1 MTRPPSVPRSPRP
14 EVSQGRAGGPGLP
27 SAPRGLGTV
36 SSRRRSRLCVFLQR
50 SPSGRRSHPASALRS
65 SCFPPSPSPRPGVSA
80 SPARRFHGAVLTPAS
95 APGAPSAVLSRVALR
110 SRPSSP
116 GGRVRA
122 PLGSRAVSLSSAWRF
137 PFAPV
142 SVDGAAPPC
151 WGRGRALPVASLVRE
166 VAAICWLFAGIP
178 HCGALSRPLH
188 ALDRQL
194 KAGSLP
200 SLAIRE
206 FCSASRGHICP
217 LACSRSLRTQ
227 GAGPTLAVLTGL
239 SPSSRSPHRVRP
251 RARTRRTRTC
261 CVVGG
266 AAFWTHVT

>member
-36 SSRRRSRLCVFLQR
+36 SSRRRSRLCLPAALTIGAPVPPGERPPLFLF
-50 SPSGRRSHPASALRS
+50 SAFP
-65 SCFPPSPSPRPGVSA
+65 FPPDRA
-80 SPARRFHGAVLTPAS
+80 SPLHPL
-95 APGAPSAVLSRVALR
+95 APSTGRADPSVRAGAPSAVLSRVALR

-122 PLGSRAVSLSSAWRF
+122 PLASRAVSLSSAWRF

-178 HCGALSRPLH
+178 HCGALSPPLH

-194 KAGSLP
+194 KVGSLP

-206 FCSASRGHICP
+206 ICSASRGHICP

>member
-36 SSRRRSRLCVFLQR
+36 SSRRRSRLCLPAALTIGAPVPPGERPPLFLF
-50 SPSGRRSHPASALRS
+50 SA
-65 SCFPPSPSPRPGVSA
+65 FPLSPRPGVSA
-80 SPARRFHGAVLTPAS
+80 SPARPFHGAVLTPAS

-122 PLGSRAVSLSSAWRF
+122 PLASRAVSLSSAWRF

-151 WGRGRALPVASLVRE
+151 WGRGRAFPVASLVRE

-194 KAGSLP
+194 KVGSLP

-227 GAGPTLAVLTGL
+227 GASPTHAVLTGL

-261 CVVGG
+261 CAVGG

>member
-50 SPSGRRSHPASALRS
+50 SPSGRRSHRRAPSALPVFRL
-65 SCFPPSPSPRPGVSA
+65 PLPPRPGVSA
-80 SPARRFHGAVLTPAS
+80 SPARPFHGAVLTPAS

-122 PLGSRAVSLSSAWRF
+122 PLASRAVSLSSAWRF
-137 PFAPV
+137 PFVPV

-194 KAGSLP
+194 KVGSLP

-206 FCSASRGHICP
+206 ICSASRGHICP

-261 CVVGG
+261 CAVGG

>member
-36 SSRRRSRLCVFLQR
+36 SSRRRSRLCNFLQR

-65 SCFPPSPSPRPGVSA
+65 SCFPPSPSPPTGRLRFTR
-80 SPARRFHGAVLTPAS
+80 SPLPRAVLTPAS

-116 GGRVRA
+116 AGRVRA
-122 PLGSRAVSLSSAWRF
+122 PLASRAVSLSSAWRF

-166 VAAICWLFAGIP
+166 VVAICWLFAGIP

-194 KAGSLP
+194 KVGSLP

-261 CVVGG
+261 CAVGG